1 MKDSIYRVTC
11 KGERK
16 NIEFKETLKR
26 NHHLETERK
35 QQLASQMK
43 YRMERGDGEAIYF
56 IGVYDDGRL
65 KGLER
70 LEMEESLFVL
80 DQIAKEAGATISD
93 VEKHPLE
100 DNNKKKVAKVL
111 IEKPRK
117 TKREHLLIGVAGHVD
132 HGKSTLIGTL
142 TTGKLDNG
150 SGSTRIFLDVQKHEI
165 ERGLSADLSFAVN
178 GYKEG
183 KPVKIKNPLNKRD
196 KSRMVEN
203 CEKLISFV
211 DTVGHEPWLRTTIR
225 GIVGQKLSYGLLV
238 IAADQG
244 PTHITKEHL
253 GIILAM
259 DLPVL
264 VVMTKIDLVS
274 AQRVKEVQREI
285 FDLLKLV
292 GRIPYPLQN
301 LHDADFVAENMNQHF
316 VPFIKASPVT
326 GEGLELLDR
335 LFYSLKIPPHD
346 DESQKPFMMY
356 IDKIYSVTGVGTV
369 LSGTV
374 RQGSVK
380 KGDELL
386 IGPLNS
392 GKFVP
397 VSVRTIEMHHY
408 RKDVAEVGEIVGI
421 SIAGVDMDDIRR
433 GMIICHPDYDPKAV
447 REFEAEVAILVHPT
461 TISEGYECIT
471 HIETLAETTWF
482 QPLDKNYLSA
492 GDTGRILMKFKY
504 RPCAIREGQKL
515 IFREGRSKGVGTVT
529 RVII

>member
-1 MKDSIYRVTC
+1 MKDTLYHFTR

-16 NIEFKETLKR
+16 NIEFKESLKKDY
-26 NHHLETERK
+26 HLQKERK
-35 QQLASQMK
+35 QRLASQMK

-56 IGVYDDGRL
+56 LGVYDNGTL
-65 KGLER
+65 KGLKN

-80 DQIAKEAGATISD
+80 NKIAIEADATILT
-93 VEKHPLE
+93 VERHSLDDDQNRE
-100 DNNKKKVAKVL
+100 VAQVL
-111 IEKPRK
+111 IGKPRK
-117 TKREHLLIGVAGHVD
+117 SKQDHLLIGVAGHVD

-142 TTGKLDNG
+142 TTGELDNG

-165 ERGLSADLSFAVN
+165 ERGLSADLSFAVY
-178 GYKEG
+178 GYKDG
-183 KPVKIKNPLNKRD
+183 KAVKVKNPLNKRN

-225 GIVGQKLSYGLLV
+225 GIVGQKLNYGLLV

-264 VVMTKIDLVS
+264 VVITKTDLVTS
-274 AQRVKEVQREI
+274 GRVKEVQSEI
-285 FDLLKLV
+285 FELLKLV
-292 GRIPYPLQN
+292 GRIPYSIRNFQ
-301 LHDADFVAENMNQHF
+301 DAQFVAENMNKHL

-326 GEGLELLDR
+326 GEGLEILDQ
-335 LFYSLKIPPHD
+335 LFYHLKIPSLHN
-346 DESQKPFMMY
+346 ESLKPFLVY

-374 RQGSVK
+374 RQGTIK
-380 KGDELL
+380 KGDEVL
-386 IGPLNS
+386 IGPLSS
-392 GKFVP
+392 GEFRP
-397 VSVRTIEMHHY
+397 VNVKTIEMHHY
-408 RKDVAEVGEIVGI
+408 RKDVAEVGEVVGI
-421 SIAGVDMDDIRR
+421 SISGVDLDEIKR
-433 GMIICHPDYDPKAV
+433 GMIICHSDYEPRAV

-471 HIETLAETTWF
+471 HIETIAETTWVE
-482 QPLDKNYLSA
+482 PLDKNFLSA
-492 GDTGRILMKFKY
+492 GDTGKIRMKFKY
-504 RPCAIREGQKL
+504 RPCAVRNGQRL
-515 IFREGRSKGVGTVT
+515 ILREGRSKGVGTIT
-529 RVII
+529 RIIK